1 MADTVTIIVKDSVAG
16 KDFTLGKG
24 ENEVAIDLAEML
36 VRSGLAEYV
45 SGAPKTGKPHEKA
58 QKAVSPAASKAEKR

>member
-45 SGAPKTGKPHEKA
+45 SGAPKAGKPNEKA
-58 QKAVSPAASKAEKR
+58 QKAVSLAASKAEKR

>member
-1 MADTVTIIVKDSVAG
+1 MADTVTIIVRDSVAG
-16 KDFTLGKG
+16 KNFTLGKG
-24 ENEVAIDLAEML
+24 QNEVAPELAEML

-45 SGAPKTGKPHEKA
+45 GEPPKAGKPHEKA